1 MALIK
6 CPECNKEISDKA
18 KVCIHCG
25 YPISEI
31 IEQQNHNNGFFKIRL
46 INCFNKK
53 PNAIMHVR
61 AITGLDIKKAK
72 ALVDLN
78 QPVII
83 SGLTYDDANAIKK
96 IFNNDDIEISIEED
110 NESTNRTIINIK
122 DDNPKVQNYTQ
133 PQQPLQPQPQNQ
145 VHCPYCN
152 STNVNKIS
160 STKKAASIIGLGI
173 LSNKIGKQ
181 WHCNC
186 CKSDF

>member
-6 CPECNKEISDKA
+6 CPECGKEISDKA

-83 SGLTYDDANAIKK
+83 SGLTYDDANTIKK

-110 NESTNRTIINIK
+110 NESTEQTIINIK
-122 DDNPKVQNYTQ
+122 EDKPKVKIYTQ
-133 PQQPLQPQPQNQ
+133 PQQPQPQNIPK
-145 VHCPYCN
+145 CPTCG
-152 STNVNKIS
+152 STNLKKIS
-160 STKKAASIIGLGI
+160 TTSKAINTGLFG
-173 LSNKIGKQ
+173 LLGNKRKMQ
-181 WHCNC
+181 FHCNNC
-186 CKSDF
+186 GYEW